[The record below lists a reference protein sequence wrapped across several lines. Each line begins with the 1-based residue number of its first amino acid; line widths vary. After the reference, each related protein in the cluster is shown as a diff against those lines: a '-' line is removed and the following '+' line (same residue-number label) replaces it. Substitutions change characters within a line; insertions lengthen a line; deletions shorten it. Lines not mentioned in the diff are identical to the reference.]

1 MSGRTD
7 DGGQVTGDRPDAA
20 GGDLQRPGGEATPR
34 WRQTLS
40 VLLSNRLAAAGLI
53 VLLVLVVTAVLAPFI
68 APFGVNQQNLAD
80 RFTSPNA
87 TYWFGTDNLGR
98 DVFSRVVV
106 GSRVSLQVAI
116 VAVGISLVAG
126 TAVGLLAG
134 YRGGWLDSVLMRMM
148 DVLFA
153 FPVILLAI
161 AIVAV
166 LQPSLFNVMIA
177 IAVVFTPIFA
187 RVVRGSVLSVREEVH
202 VQAVRSLGASDWRIV
217 MRHVLPNV
225 AAPIIVQTSLSMAFA
240 ILTEAALSY
249 LGAGVQPPRP
259 AWGADLQA
267 AQDFLINGAWWMAV
281 FPGLAILITVM
292 AFNMLGDGLRD
303 ALDPKQ
309 RSVIE
314 SRGND

>member
-1 MSGRTD
+1 MSERTD
-7 DGGQVTGDRPDAA
+7 DRTSVTDDDATDE
-20 GGDLQRPGGEATPR
+20 GLQRPGGATTPR

-40 VLLSNRLAAAGLI
+40 IVLSNRLAAIGLV
-53 VLLVLVVTAVLAPFI
+53 VLLVLVVVAVFAPLI
-68 APFGVNQQNLAD
+68 APFGVNEQNLGD
-80 RFTSPNA
+80 RFSSPNG

-106 GSRVSLQVAI
+106 GSRVSLQVAL
-116 VAVGISLVAG
+116 VAVGLSLVVG

-134 YRGGWLDSVLMRMM
+134 YRGGATDSVLMRVM

-166 LQPSLFNVMIA
+166 LQPSLFNVMLA

-202 VQAVRSLGASDWRIV
+202 VRAVRSLGASDWRIV
-217 MRHVLPNV
+217 MRHILPNV

-267 AQDFLINGAWWMAV
+267 AQDFLINGAWWMAI

-314 SRGND
+314 SRGVE

>member
-1 MSGRTD
+1 
-7 DGGQVTGDRPDAA
+7 
-20 GGDLQRPGGEATPR
+20 
-34 WRQTLS
+34 
-40 VLLSNRLAAAGLI
+40 
-53 VLLVLVVTAVLAPFI
+53 
-68 APFGVNQQNLAD
+68 
-80 RFTSPNA
+80 
-87 TYWFGTDNLGR
+87 
-98 DVFSRVVV
+98 
-106 GSRVSLQVAI
+106 
-116 VAVGISLVAG
+116 
-126 TAVGLLAG
+126 
-134 YRGGWLDSVLMRMM
+134 VLMRLM
-148 DVLFA
+148 DVLFS

-166 LQPSLFNVMIA
+166 LQPSLFNVMLA

-187 RVVRGSVLSVREEVH
+187 RVVRGSVLTVREEVH
-202 VQAVRSLGASDWRIV
+202 IRAVRSLGATDWRIV
-217 MRHVLPNV
+217 MRHILPNV

-281 FPGLAILITVM
+281 FPGLAILVTVM

-314 SRGND
+314 SRGVE